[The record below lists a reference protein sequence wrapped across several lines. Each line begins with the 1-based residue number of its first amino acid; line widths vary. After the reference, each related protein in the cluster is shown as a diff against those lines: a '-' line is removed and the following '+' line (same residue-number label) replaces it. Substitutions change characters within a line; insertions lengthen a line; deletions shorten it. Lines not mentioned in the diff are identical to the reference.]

1 MAQILDGKLCA
12 ENLKLTIQAQVS
24 EFCKQFQI
32 QPTLA
37 TILVG
42 EDPASHVYVRNKIK
56 STEACGMRSLHLQL
70 PATLSQA
77 DLLKQIQTLN
87 ADAAVHGILV
97 QLPLPAHI
105 DSNLVIAAID
115 PNKDVDGFHPINVGR
130 LSLGQTGFV
139 PCTPLGVMQ
148 LLQSAGINVSGVDAL
163 VIGKSNI
170 VGKPMAHL
178 LLAAGATVTIAHSKT
193 KDLAKKVAA
202 ADLVVAA
209 VGRPN
214 LIAGDCVKPGAIVI
228 DVGINRMPNGKLC
241 GDVDFELAKE
251 KASHITPV
259 PGGVGPMTIAML
271 MQNTLTAAKLQV
283 GKNL

>member
-12 ENLKLTIQAQVS
+12 ENLKLTIQVQVS

-87 ADAAVHGILV
+87 ADASVHGILV

-130 LSLGQTGFV
+130 LALGQTGFV

-148 LLQSAGINVSGVDAL
+148 LLQSAGIHVSGLDAL

-193 KDLAKKVAA
+193 KDLAKKVMA

-209 VGRPN
+209 VGRPK
-214 LIAGDCVKPGAIVI
+214 LIEGAWLKAGAIVI

-271 MQNTLTAAKLQV
+271 MQNTLTAAKLQMD
-283 GKNL
+283 KNL

>member
-1 MAQILDGKLCA
+1 M
-12 ENLKLTIQAQVS
+12 TIQAQVVD
-24 EFCKQFQI
+24 FRKQFQI

-77 DLLKQIQTLN
+77 DLLIQIQTLN
-87 ADAAVHGILV
+87 ADTAVHGILV
-97 QLPLPAHI
+97 QLPLPSHI

-130 LSLGQTGFV
+130 LALGQTGFV
-139 PCTPLGVMQ
+139 PCTPLGVME
-148 LLQSAGINVSGVDAL
+148 LLKSHHLNVSGLDAL

-170 VGKPMAHL
+170 VGKPMANL
-178 LLAAGATVTIAHSKT
+178 LLAAGATVTVAHSKT
-193 KDLAKKVAA
+193 KDLPQKVAA

-209 VGRPN
+209 VGRPS
-214 LIAGDCVKPGAIVI
+214 LIAGDWIKNGAIVI
-228 DVGINRMPNGKLC
+228 DVGINRLPTGKLC
-241 GDVDFELAKE
+241 GDVDFELAKTR
-251 KASHITPV
+251 ASHITPV

-271 MQNTLTAAKLQV
+271 MQNTLAAAKLQT
-283 GKNL
+283 GKIL

>member
-1 MAQILDGKLCA
+1 MAHILDGKNCA
-12 ENLKLTIQAQVS
+12 ENLKLTIRSQVADFYQKTS
-24 EFCKQFQI
+24 I

-56 STEACGMRSLHLQL
+56 STEACGMRSLHIQL

-77 DLLKQIQTLN
+77 ELLQQIQKLN
-87 ADAAVHGILV
+87 IDTSVHGILV

-105 DSNLVIAAID
+105 DSNQVIASID
-115 PNKDVDGFHPINVGR
+115 PSKDVDGFHPINVGR
-130 LSLGQTGFV
+130 LALGQTGFV
-139 PCTPLGVMQ
+139 PCTPLGVME
-148 LLQSAGINVSGVDAL
+148 LLKLTNISVVGLDAL

-170 VGKPMAHL
+170 VGKPMANL
-178 LLAAGATVTIAHSKT
+178 LLSAGATVTVAHSKT
-193 KDLAKKVAA
+193 KDLAQKVVA

-209 VGRPN
+209 VGRPK
-214 LIAGDCVKPGAIVI
+214 LIAGNWIKDGAIVI
-228 DVGINRMPNGKLC
+228 DVGINRLPNGKLC

-251 KASHITPV
+251 RASHITPV

-271 MQNTLTAAKLQV
+271 MQNTLTAAQLQV
-283 GKNL
+283 GKKL